1 MKRNKKGFTLVELVI
16 VIAVIAILAGVM
28 IAVFSG
34 VVRRANE
41 NAELQQIKNDEL
53 KQKAEDVLVKL
64 DNANWFSWEDFEN
77 SLAEKMTQVYKDNAN
92 RTTGLTEEQL
102 NAAIADSVK
111 KALDEYVQKNATSET
126 VITEAQIKAI
136 IENAFAEAK
145 LGGVTE
151 EQVRTIVNTAV
162 NGINTVSKAD
172 IQRIVD
178 AATSKGL
185 TAAQVA
191 EVIGNSKLAKKDDTD
206 ALSAKVDDALA
217 AINGLSSLTKQDVE
231 DAIIELVPVTYT
243 VHDEAKYYEM
253 LSRLHSFST
262 IIIAE
267 DFVYA
272 AENTNKELKITNVV
286 GDKTLT
292 IKGIALEKLTVN
304 APKAT
309 IYLVSDAKTVQITS
323 TNDHSFH
330 VVGKVNDKLT
340 INSGRVVLEK
350 GAEVEYLK
358 AAPSLNAT
366 VTVQLEEDSKI
377 IDTLE
382 TEYQEWG
389 FTAGNRDFIVIENN
403 GNVNLTNL
411 TASEALQKPTAVH
424 TTTNVVIKNG
434 RNATG
439 TTAEVIDADEAMPD
453 VDIIIDDTSYVTDTI
468 NEQKVLKSMT
478 DEDAVRVGYVA
489 RIENSYYETLAK
501 AVDAAVDG
509 DTIVMLKD
517 VSTDNG
523 TYGTSNCINIS
534 KTITLDLA
542 GYGVTNNKSV
552 GFFMPAAAT
561 VGGVVFTIDD
571 NSNNKTGYIISS
583 KSHGIQVGSK
593 NYIVVNNGRIE
604 GIGSGIQASQY
615 CSVTINDGVVK
626 SNHTGSSYY
635 AGIYSSHY
643 DVSVTINGGTV
654 IGKRAVWVGY
664 NGDSLTVN
672 GGTIDGTTYGV
683 TASNGA
689 TVVVNDGTIKA
700 TGAVSANYGININ
713 GTTSSLTVNGGTI
726 TAKLK
731 PVQASYATVNING
744 GTFTATGYNA
754 GATESYALLLYG
766 TTTTITGGTF
776 VNDNAWTTTGKYQY
790 GIFFAN
796 VQDANKV
803 VTNGSLSV
811 KDVDI
816 TATQTGIYFSTN
828 AECII
833 KDCNITAMECV
844 FLANS
849 NAVCTVDGGNYN
861 SNGSQVL
868 YAQTGFFTV
877 TGGTFTGSG
886 SSNVEDNIYRYTLNC
901 FDSSYR
907 AEPATAGFTVTGGSF
922 YQFNPEN
929 DLSEGENTC
938 FTPEGYHA
946 EYNSTT
952 GYYTVVANN

>member
-309 IYLVSDAKTVQITS
+309 IYLVSDAKTVEITS

-330 VVGKVNDKLT
+330 VVGKVSVKLT

-350 GAEVEYLK
+350 GAEVKYLK

-382 TEYQEWG
+382 TEYQDHG
-389 FTAGNRDFIVIENN
+389 FDEGRRDYIIIENN
-403 GNVNLTNL
+403 GKVNITNL
-411 TASEALQKPTAVH
+411 TVTQALAASKT
-424 TTTNVVIKNG
+424 TTTNVTIKNG
-434 RNATG
+434 NGATG
-439 TTAEVIDADEAMPD
+439 TTSEKITASEDVPDDVKFAIDVE
-453 VDIIIDDTSYVTDTI
+453 IDDTAYF
-468 NEQKVLKSMT
+468 
-478 DEDAVRVGYVA
+478 
-489 RIENSYYETLAK
+489 
-501 AVDAAVDG
+501 VD
-509 DTIVMLKD
+509 
-517 VSTDNG
+517 TDN
-523 TYGTSNCINIS
+523 
-534 KTITLDLA
+534 KLA
-542 GYGVTNNKSV
+542 NH
-552 GFFMPAAAT
+552 
-561 VGGVVFTIDD
+561 
-571 NSNNKTGYIISS
+571 NS
-583 KSHGIQVGSK
+583 
-593 NYIVVNNGRIE
+593 
-604 GIGSGIQASQY
+604 SQY
-615 CSVTINDGVVK
+615 VFR
-626 SNHTGSSYY
+626 
-635 AGIYSSHY
+635 
-643 DVSVTINGGTV
+643 
-654 IGKRAVWVGY
+654 IG
-664 NGDSLTVN
+664 
-672 GGTIDGTTYGV
+672 
-683 TASNGA
+683 
-689 TVVVNDGTIKA
+689 
-700 TGAVSANYGININ
+700 
-713 GTTSSLTVNGGTI
+713 
-726 TAKLK
+726 
-731 PVQASYATVNING
+731 
-744 GTFTATGYNA
+744 ATGYNTLAEVNSAITSSCTVYMLKDYVQQGGIEFLQGKTNLTIVMDLGGHTLAPTSWFDIHNA
-754 GATESYALLLYG
+754 GGSF
-766 TTTTITGGTF
+766 TIKNGAFEG
-776 VNDNAWTTTGKYQY
+776 NARIYLEV
-790 GIFFAN
+790 AN
-796 VQDANKV
+796 VHLILENIVYDRTDNSSNKFIMFTKGLGTVEAINCTIIGDNTGDEYFLGNFQGGETIIIENTTVNWNQPTWIQEKANYDANKPSYIEFRGTSAV
-803 VTNGSLSV
+803 NYSDVNIDFTANYESAIIGDSAVRYTLIASRDTWVQHCASEFESFDDVNNTITIATAAQLGLLAKNVNEGTTYEGYTISLMADINLSDYDWVPIGYFDETSRSFKGTFDGQNHSITGLKNVTKLTHRGVGLFGQVYAPAVIKNLSV
-811 KDVDI
+811 SGTIKSNQMYTGGIVGHGYAHIINCSFSGDVSGVMQVGGICGSGGFTI
-816 TATQTGIYFSTN
+816 TDCTYTGNVSGNCWVGGITGNCQDGGAYTN
-828 AECII
+828 CTVNG
-833 KDCNITAMECV
+833 NITALYVGNISGGVGTGVGYAGAGGIAGLVIYKNQV
-844 FLANS
+844 FDN
-849 NAVCTVDGGNYN
+849 C
-861 SNGSQVL
+861 
-868 YAQTGFFTV
+868 
-877 TGGTFTGSG
+877 TFTGTIKEAG
-886 SSNVEDNIYRYTLNC
+886 ITV
-901 FDSSYR
+901 DSKL
-907 AEPATAGFTVTGGSF
+907 VGG
-922 YQFNPEN
+922 
-929 DLSEGENTC
+929 
-938 FTPEGYHA
+938 
-946 EYNSTT
+946 YNQ
-952 GYYTVVANN
+952 